1 MNFAGITFA
10 DCVINNKKPFTDA
23 KTALEGLRVV
33 WKMYEAEKT
42 GVVADFSDIEFDK
55 CNF

>member
-1 MNFAGITFA
+1 MNFARITFA

-42 GVVADFSDIEFDK
+42 GVVADFSDVEFDK